1 MLIRNIKPDLLKQL
15 KEDKLFKD
23 KLFNDIKKGSVFAAL
38 RNNRI
43 DFYFKGGKLFS
54 FNSNG
59 LSTHI
64 KYATTPEDAIG
75 NYVTENK
82 FSEKCGNSIKSF
94 VSDYNKIKTNCE
106 LYSKGSEAAYVSYLY
121 SKYSFANSATDIVVL
136 DIEISLEADEDENR
150 NQDRIDIL
158 LYSKSDRALKFVEAK
173 LYTNKE
179 IRSREDPEVLGQIER
194 YNSQI
199 KRKEVE
205 ICSAYKKY
213 VGIMNDLFSLNIE
226 KPVKVL
232 PGAGLYIFD
241 FDEDQRKGNLEKK
254 IKPQLERKHIQFYSR
269 GNPAKINIKTLWNA
283 TTKICKS

>member
-1 MLIRNIKPDLLKQL
+1 MLTRDIKPDLLKQL

-64 KYATTPEDAIG
+64 KYATTPEDDIG
-75 NYVTENK
+75 NYVTESK

-106 LYSKGSEAAYVSYLY
+106 LYSKGSEAACVSYLY
-121 SKYSFANSATDIVVL
+121 NKYSFASSATDIVVL
-136 DIEISLEADEDENR
+136 DIEISLEADEDESR

-179 IRSREDPEVLGQIER
+179 IRSQEDPEVVGQIER

-205 ICSAYKKY
+205 ICNAYKKY
-213 VGIMNDLFSLNIE
+213 VEIMNDLFYLNIE

-232 PGAGLYIFD
+232 PDVGLYIFD
-241 FDEDQRKGNLEKK
+241 FDEDQRKGNLSKN
-254 IKPQLERKHIQFYSR
+254 IKPNLEKNHIKFYSL
-269 GNPAKINIKTLWNA
+269 GNPTNIDAQTLWNA
-283 TTKICKS
+283 TTKL